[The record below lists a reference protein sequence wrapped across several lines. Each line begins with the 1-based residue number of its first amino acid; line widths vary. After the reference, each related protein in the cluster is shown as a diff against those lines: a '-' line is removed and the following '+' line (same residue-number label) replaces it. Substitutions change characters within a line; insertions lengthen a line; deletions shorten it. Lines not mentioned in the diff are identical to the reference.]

1 MVAMKVRIK
10 FLLLY
15 PSIRFAPVRP
25 IILYIVFCTP
35 VLNRNNLLHVT
46 CSKGDTSAASD
57 RRHTVEAGQQ
67 KNNMEKKDLR
77 REQAL
82 EYHSMGRP
90 GKIEVIP
97 TKEAKT
103 QRDLSLAYSPGVAE
117 PCKEIA
123 NNVEDVYKYTAKGNL
138 VAVISNGTAVLG
150 LGDIGPEAGKPVME
164 GKGVLFKIFADIDV
178 FDIEINEKDPEKFV
192 QIVKALEPTFGGIN
206 LEDIKAPECFYIE
219 QELKKQMKIP
229 VMHDDQHGTAII
241 SAAALLNALELQKK
255 KIEKAC
261 FVVNGAGAAAM
272 ACCKLYVALGA
283 KPENFILFDRKG
295 AISELREELDEEKAK
310 FAVKKNKADY
320 TLERAFKDADVFI
333 GLSVGN
339 VVTPE
344 MVKSMAKNPIVFA
357 MANPDPEIS
366 YEAAIGARKDVIM
379 ATGRSDYP
387 NQVNNVL
394 GFPFIFRGALDVRAT
409 TINEEMKLA
418 AVKALAELAKT
429 AVPDMVNLAYNQNN
443 ISFGPDYIIP
453 KPVDPRLL
461 ATVSPAV
468 AKAAMDSG
476 VAKHPITDWDEYRVQ
491 LNKRLGLDNQ
501 LVRALGNKARR
512 DPKRL
517 VFAEADNLKILKAAS
532 IAYDEGI
539 AYPIL
544 LGDEAKIRK
553 IADENSVDLSDLPII
568 DPRSN
573 DMEEKREQYGE
584 LFFKKRQRKGFNHY
598 ESRKVMNDRNHFGC
612 MMVETG
618 DADAMISGLTR
629 NYAEAIRPALQIIGT
644 EDGTKKI
651 AGMYLLL
658 TKKGPLFLADTTVN
672 FNPTAEELADI
683 TLMVAKEI
691 RSFGLTPRIAMLS
704 YSNFGSSNSPE
715 AQLVAQA
722 TKIVKQRNPTLI
734 VDGEMQG
741 SLAFNKETLKENYP
755 FSELV
760 DENVNTLIFPNLTA
774 GNVAYNLLKEIG
786 GADAIGPIL
795 LGLKKPVH
803 VLQLGS
809 TVRNIV
815 NMALVAVVDAQLK
828 CKLDTAAEVQRS
840 KWWQRKKKNKPV

>member
-1 MVAMKVRIK
+1 M
-10 FLLLY
+10 
-15 PSIRFAPVRP
+15 
-25 IILYIVFCTP
+25 
-35 VLNRNNLLHVT
+35 
-46 CSKGDTSAASD
+46 
-57 RRHTVEAGQQ
+57 
-67 KNNMEKKDLR
+67 KKDLI

-82 EYHSMGRP
+82 EYHSKGRP

-123 NNVEDVYKYTAKGNL
+123 AHPETVYQYTAKGNL

-192 QIVKALEPTFGGIN
+192 QIVKSLEPTFGGIN

-219 QELKKQMKIP
+219 KKLKEQMKIP

-241 SAAALLNALELQKK
+241 SAAALLNALEIQKK
-255 KIEKAC
+255 KIEKAK
-261 FVVNGAGAAAM
+261 FIVNGAGAAAM
-272 ACCKLYVALGA
+272 ACAKLYVSLGA
-283 KPENFILFDRKG
+283 RPENFVMFDRKG
-295 AISELREELDEEKAK
+295 AIHVNRQDLDEEKK
-310 FAVKKNKADY
+310 QFATTHKGDL
-320 TLERAFKDADVFI
+320 TLAEAMKDADVFI

-339 VVTPE
+339 VVTEE

-366 YEAAIGARKDVIM
+366 YEQATAARKDIIM

-409 TINEEMKLA
+409 QINEAMKLA
-418 AVKALAELAKT
+418 AVNALAELART
-429 AVPDMVNLAYNQNN
+429 PVPDIVNTAYNEKT
-443 ISFGPDYIIP
+443 IAFGPTYIIP
-453 KPVDPRLL
+453 KPLDPRLL
-461 ATVSPAV
+461 STVAPAV
-468 AKAAMDSG
+468 AKAAIASG
-476 VAKHPITDWDEYRVQ
+476 VAQITIDNWDAYAIE

-501 LVRALGNKARR
+501 VMRILGAKARR
-512 DPKRL
+512 DPRRI
-517 VFAEADNLKILKAAS
+517 VFAEADNQKILKAAQ
-532 IAYDEGI
+532 IAYAEGI

-544 LGDEAKIRK
+544 LGDEKKIRSIAETNK
-553 IADENSVDLSDLPII
+553 IDIEELPII
-568 DPRSN
+568 DPRS
-573 DMEEKREQYGE
+573 DEYEEKRKHFGE
-584 LFFKKRQRKGFNHY
+584 LFFKKRQRRGINKY
-598 ESRKVMNDRNHFGC
+598 ESIKMMKDRNYFGC
-612 MMVETG
+612 MMVEHG
-618 DADAMISGLTR
+618 EADGMISGLTR
-629 NYAEAIRPALQIIGT
+629 NYAETIRPALQVIGT
-644 EDGTKKI
+644 EDDVKKI

-658 TKKGPLFLADTTVN
+658 TKRGPLFMADTTVN

-683 TLMVAKEI
+683 TMMVAKEVRNFNLI
-691 RSFGLTPRIAMLS
+691 PRIAMLS

-715 AQLVAQA
+715 ARVMSQARDLV
-722 TKIVKQRNPTLI
+722 KKKDPTLI
-734 VDGEMQG
+734 VDGEMQA
-741 SLAFNKETLKENYP
+741 SLAFNQEILRENYP

-760 DENVNTLIFPNLTA
+760 DQEVNTLIFPNLAA
-774 GNVAYNLLKEIG
+774 GNVAYNLLKEVG

-809 TVRNIV
+809 SVRSIY
-815 NMALVAVVDAQLK
+815 NMALVTVIDAQIK
-828 CKLDTAAEVQRS
+828 CKTSVKEAIRKSPWWKRS
-840 KWWQRKKKNKPV
+840 KK